1 MQHQHVVMST
11 LMSGLRTGN
20 PLADGLITS
29 LLFAAMTFFMTH
41 VGAWW
46 MAFVEHL
53 FAGTKATAKAV
64 SRISVPMVLRTN
76 TGAVNHSAAARD
88 WMESENRDYQ
98 SLAWFMTTHVP
109 VTTGTAIVT
118 RNIYAQ
124 APTVLP
130 DRSQPLS
137 HAFDGHTVKFTRMF
151 DFVKKDDGSAS
162 VTNERIELSVD
173 VDAGVP
179 LLLRLLAAARQEHAD
194 SVKRIDW
201 KQRLFRVSVV
211 RSTRDNPSRHIKFVS
226 SYTHS
231 TKSFDTIVLDPDV
244 KADLVDDVAAFLAG
258 EAWYAS
264 MGLSY
269 KRGYLLH
276 GPPGTGKSSII
287 LAIAGKA
294 KADIYSVNLSVLKSD
309 IDLDSVFAQIPDR
322 CVVIF
327 EDIDCMGSVVR
338 ARAACPPAAVT
349 GTAKAAIAGGPAA
362 ADAADAT
369 DEAADDSGGVTLS
382 CLLNHLDG
390 AGSNHGRIFVM
401 TSNHPELLDP
411 ALVRPGRADM
421 HVRLDLCCLQQI
433 GLFFELFYP
442 GISPPARL
450 LDIPGGALSPA
461 EVSST
466 MLQFRRD
473 ATRAVETLAA
483 AACGIRTAAGR
494 REDPTYVCL

>member
-29 LLFAAMTFFMTH
+29 LLFAAMTFFATH

-46 MAFVEHL
+46 KAFVDRL
-53 FAGTKATAKAV
+53 FAGVKAPANAV
-64 SRISVPMVLRTN
+64 SRLSVPMVLRTN
-76 TGAVNHSAAARD
+76 TGVGSYSVTARD
-88 WMESENRDYQ
+88 WVESENCDYK

-109 VTTGTAIVT
+109 VTAGTAIVT
-118 RNIYAQ
+118 RSINAH
-124 APTVLP
+124 ASTVLP

-137 HAFDGHTVKFTRMF
+137 HTFEGHKVKFTRMF
-151 DFVKKDDGSAS
+151 DVCKKEDGSAS
-162 VTNERIELSVD
+162 VANERIELSVD

-194 SVKRIDW
+194 SVKCNDW
-201 KQRLFRVSVV
+201 KQRLFRVTVV
-211 RSTRDNPSRHIKFVS
+211 SRSRDEPRHIKFVS
-226 SYTHS
+226 SCTHS
-231 TKSFDTIVLDPDV
+231 TKSFDTIVLDPDA
-244 KADLVDDVAAFLAG
+244 KADLVDDVTAFLSG

-294 KADIYSVNLSVLKSD
+294 KGHIYSINLSILKSD
-309 IDLDSVFAQIPDR
+309 IDLDAVFAQIPER

-338 ARAACPPAAVT
+338 ARAACPPAAV
-349 GTAKAAIAGGPAA
+349 AGPAPVA
-362 ADAADAT
+362 AADAT

-421 HVRLDLCCLQQI
+421 HVRLGLCCRQQI